1 MYGTSQ
7 QPLYSPSL
15 KSKTMYMSQQDVQ
28 RTSFSSHNPQQ
39 RFQQRSYSTGDLKTS
54 IRSGEQQTK
63 VVTENIEKIENHFPQ
78 LVHDINL
85 YTVRS
90 AKLRDA
96 GDNMAK
102 SIRLYADSETS
113 SIKQGLGALA
123 ECFASVQDQRN
134 ALVTRLEK
142 KVFQTFAV
150 YDTRCKQ
157 AKVDV
162 KKHSLAHSKE
172 LIEHKSYE
180 RVKQRSVEHFQLAK
194 AETKFKKAS
203 EEAHRS
209 AQILEE
215 QMDDFERK
223 KIRDLKQVFGDFML
237 SEMLFYA
244 KALEIYTLGYQEL
257 MSVDEDKSIEQLHES
272 MQWTPHQFVQS
283 SLGAYGGSAPTILQQ
298 NP

>member
-1 MYGTSQ
+1 
-7 QPLYSPSL
+7 
-15 KSKTMYMSQQDVQ
+15 
-28 RTSFSSHNPQQ
+28 
-39 RFQQRSYSTGDLKTS
+39 
-54 IRSGEQQTK
+54 
-63 VVTENIEKIENHFPQ
+63 
-78 LVHDINL
+78 
-85 YTVRS
+85 
-90 AKLRDA
+90 
-96 GDNMAK
+96 MAK
-102 SIRLYADSETS
+102 SIRLYADSETPN
-113 SIKQGLGALA
+113 IKQGLGAFA

-134 ALVTRLEK
+134 VLVTRLEN

-162 KKHSLAHSKE
+162 KKHSIAHSKE

-180 RVKQRSVEHFQLAK
+180 RVKQRSIEQFRLAK

-215 QMDDFERK
+215 QMADFERK

-257 MSVDEDKSIEQLHES
+257 MSVDEDKSVEQLHES
-272 MQWTPHQFVQS
+272 MKWTPHQFVQS
-283 SLGAYGGSAPTILQQ
+283 TSLSPYGGSAPTLMQQ